1 MVFRVVVFKIII
13 IVVIINSKIQMM
25 TESIKNWLTYH
36 ISKSNKIYAFLPS
49 LTSLLA
55 ILMNRVVD
63 NINDTKNNLSRTIL

>member
-1 MVFRVVVFKIII
+1 
-13 IVVIINSKIQMM
+13 MM
-25 TESIKNWLTYH
+25 TESIKNWFTYH
-36 ISKSNKIYAFLPS
+36 ISKSNKNAFLPS